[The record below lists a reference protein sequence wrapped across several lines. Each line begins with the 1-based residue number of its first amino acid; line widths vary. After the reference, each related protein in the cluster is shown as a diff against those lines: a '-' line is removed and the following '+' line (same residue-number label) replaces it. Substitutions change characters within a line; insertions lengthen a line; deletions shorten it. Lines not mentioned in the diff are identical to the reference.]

1 MIFIRSWLSD
11 YLHFLITLCMI
22 LSRVLYFEYKF
33 TLLYLRTHWRVGT
46 SLLLRLWL
54 DGELFS
60 VFIGHI
66 ICSYA
71 VRVWISL
78 GPFDLRGRNF
88 TITTQ
93 PKIWPGC
100 LSRDSNPGL
109 LRGEARKLPLHH
121 PADNLAGL
129 PQPGLEPGSAAWEAR
144 KLPLHHPADNLA
156 GLLQPGLEPGSY
168 AWEARKRP
176 LHHQTDRSAY
186 LLLAGVEPRSA
197 AWEARILLLQL
208 HSLTYNSL
216 NRSNWNI
223 ELEHCHTV
231 YLDFG
236 HKLHQHI
243 ACLLSLALTSLGL

>member
-109 LRGEARKLPLHH
+109 LRGKRESYHYTTQPTIWPGCCSRAS
-121 PADNLAGL
+121 N
-129 PQPGLEPGSAAWEAR
+129 PGLLRGKRESYHYTTQPTIWPGCCSRASNPGLMRGKRESGHCTTKPTDRPICCWQVSN
-144 KLPLHHPADNLA
+144 P
-156 GLLQPGLEPGSY
+156 GLLLERREFYYYSY
-168 AWEARKRP
+168 TA
-176 LHHQTDRSAY
+176 
-186 LLLAGVEPRSA
+186 
-197 AWEARILLLQL
+197 
-208 HSLTYNSL
+208 
-216 NRSNWNI
+216 
-223 ELEHCHTV
+223 
-231 YLDFG
+231 
-236 HKLHQHI
+236 
-243 ACLLSLALTSLGL
+243 